1 MIREGAYL
9 VESVDDIV
17 ANLPQYEK
25 FMKKDYGLF
34 KDFVELGTVNTRY
47 VKGAYCY
54 IGITISSTDR
64 F

>member
-1 MIREGAYL
+1 M
-9 VESVDDIV
+9 ESVDDIV